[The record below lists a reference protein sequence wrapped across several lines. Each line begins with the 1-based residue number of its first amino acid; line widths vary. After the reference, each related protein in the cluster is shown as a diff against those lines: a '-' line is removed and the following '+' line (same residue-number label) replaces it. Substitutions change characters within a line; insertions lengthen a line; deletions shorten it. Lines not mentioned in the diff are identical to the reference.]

1 MDVNWQIL
9 SNLGTEIQGAK
20 DTQEVTEIW
29 HRFLN
34 HLRDD
39 CKLIYSDPGESD
51 VVMPSKKWPRNFAKG
66 GFLRALF
73 AYDNLYFLNRRIA
86 EDQILKRES
95 PLKIDI
101 TVEFDTNVASYVES
115 FTDNSSTNR
124 RQMVKDLIDFVITT
138 KEINFGYNFYAL
150 ENAQGF
156 FDGSQVQSIRR
167 NLKAILKL
175 DYLDRGRYQKSGELR
190 LNITDEELGVK
201 TDEKLHEL
209 YSPPYRDGLEREF
222 IPINEMLYVLLL
234 KIVEIKYSDKRKLN
248 VKMEELYQFMH
259 FELKT
264 LLVRE
269 AIIALHYLKN
279 RSKLI
284 FFGKINPK
292 RKEKRQELFKELRG
306 MSWDL
311 MLFRVMEKIA
321 TLPGEGD
328 FLIPYFLSFDKKMV
342 QLFDLFPLKGILASQ
357 EGTQMLPLW
366 VTPPL
371 DELQQEIKIEKIRDY
386 FSNIASNVRFIE
398 RLADTRP
405 DLGNLK
411 THLEEKITRLLTY

>member
-9 SNLGTEIQGAK
+9 SDLGTEIQRAK

-29 HRFLN
+29 HRFLIE
-34 HLRDD
+34 LRQ
-39 CKLIYSDPGESD
+39 CKLIYSHPFESD
-51 VVMPSKKWPRNFAKG
+51 IVMPSKNWPRNFAKG

-73 AYDNLYFLNRRIA
+73 AYDNLHFLDRRIA

-101 TVEFDTNVASYVES
+101 TVEFDTNVASYVEG
-115 FTDNSSTNR
+115 FTENSATTR
-124 RQMVKDLIDFVITT
+124 RLMVKDVIDFVIIT
-138 KEINFGYNFYAL
+138 KEVNFGYNFYAL

-175 DYLDRGRYQKSGELR
+175 EYMDRERYQQSGELK
-190 LNITDEELGVK
+190 LNITDEELGVR

-209 YSPPYRDGLEREF
+209 YDSPYRDALEREF

-234 KIVEIKYSDKRKLN
+234 KIVEIEHSDKRKLD

-269 AIIALHYLKN
+269 AMIALTYFKN
-279 RSKLI
+279 RSRLS

-292 RKEKRQELFKELRG
+292 PKEKMQELLKELRG

-311 MLFRVMEKIA
+311 MLFRVMERIA
-321 TLPGEGD
+321 TMPGQGD

-342 QLFDLFPLKGILASQ
+342 QLFDLFPLKAILAS
-357 EGTQMLPLW
+357 ENGTQMLPLW

-371 DELQQEIKIEKIRDY
+371 DELQKEINMEKIEDY
-386 FSNIASNVRFIE
+386 FSHIASRVRLVE
-398 RLADTRP
+398 RLANTRP

-411 THLEEKITRLLTY
+411 KQLEAKITRLLTY